1 MTVAG
6 GDSTPKRRARQ
17 ALLFGLGGVIALL
30 AIAAAGPPARADYTD
45 GLIAATKIS
54 QEAGIRIWRKGAW
67 QDDDFLSE
75 MRLGDIYDDER
86 GDNKFYD
93 PVEAYVWYYL
103 ATASDRIQ
111 EHIGDDYARRVISND
126 FHRALSQQ
134 EKLMLLLNGD
144 QREQARNRI
153 IYVLACR
160 GPDGFIKLGQLHS
173 TVYGEDDD
181 GPGPQARGGGYRG
194 PPPGFGGNDYPN
206 DSPDTYGAMG
216 DMWHSERSFHDR
228 AWHEYNYGDAAAARR
243 MMGIPTSS
251 VIVPNDGEAL
261 MYFHIADNIG
271 HPLAR
276 EYLRGLDAAVRNARG
291 LGPRISSEAAEKA
304 KYWVPQYEFYPPGDT
319 ASGVPHTDECRIG
332 FDRQLSLALVG
343 PTVPPHDV
351 QQALWFLGWTT
362 TPFARWGGGDPKAVA
377 RFQATIGDDPTG
389 HLTPLQT
396 VRLIQTA
403 AQRGDAASQN
413 TLGVMYAKGI
423 GVPLNYVRAEYWF
436 KKSGDQR
443 YAAALYHLGVLY
455 KVGPNGIKQDLSKA
469 NDYFTASALAGFR
482 PTMNQL
488 IDLLGRADAGP
499 HREGHH

>member
-1 MTVAG
+1 MSRG
-6 GDSTPKRRARQ
+6 KRSHAKQ
-17 ALLFGLGGVIALL
+17 VFLFGLGGLVALL
-30 AIAAAGPPARADYTD
+30 ALASMSARADFTD
-45 GLIAATKIS
+45 GIIASNKVS
-54 QEAGIRIWRKGAW
+54 EEAGIRIWRKNAW
-67 QDDDFLSE
+67 QDDDFLSA

-103 ATASDRIQ
+103 ATASDRIDGD
-111 EHIGDDYARRVISND
+111 IGDEYARRVISND
-126 FHRALSQQ
+126 FHRALAQQ
-134 EKLMLLLNGD
+134 EKLMLLLSAD
-144 QREQARNRI
+144 QREQARNRL
-153 IYVLACR
+153 IYILACR
-160 GPDGFIKLGQLHS
+160 GPDGFIKLGQIHS
-173 TVYGEDDD
+173 TMYGADS
-181 GPGPQARGGGYRG
+181 GPPGPRGSRG
-194 PPPGFGGNDYPN
+194 PNFGGDYPV
-206 DSPDTYGAMG
+206 DSPDTYAAMG
-216 DMWHSERSFHDR
+216 DVWHSERSFHDR
-228 AWHEYNYGDAAAARR
+228 AWREYNYGDAANARR

-261 MYFHIADNIG
+261 MYFHIADNMG

-276 EYLRGLDAAVRNARG
+276 EYLRGLDAAVRSARG
-291 LGPRISSEAAEKA
+291 LGPRISAEAAEKA
-304 KYWVPQYEFYPPGDT
+304 KYWVPFYEFYPPGDT

-332 FDRQLSLALVG
+332 FDRERSLALVNAA
-343 PTVPPHDV
+343 VPPHDV

-362 TPFARWGGGDPKAVA
+362 TPFARWGGGDLKAVA
-377 RFQATIGDDPTG
+377 RFQATIGNDPTG
-389 HLTPLQT
+389 RLTPLEV

-423 GVPLNYVRAEYWF
+423 GVALNYVRAEYWF

-455 KVGPNGIKQDLSKA
+455 KVGPNGIRQDLSKA
-469 NDYFTASALAGFR
+469 NDYMTASALAGFR

-488 IDLLGRADAGP
+488 YDLLGRADAGP

>member
-6 GDSTPKRRARQ
+6 GDKKKRAK
-17 ALLFGLGGVIALL
+17 LLFGLGGAIALL
-30 AIAAAGPPARADYTD
+30 AVAAAAIPARADYTD
-45 GLIAATKIS
+45 GLIAANKVS
-54 QEAGIRIWRKGAW
+54 EEAGIRIWRKEAW
-67 QDDDFLSE
+67 QNDDFLSA

-86 GDNKFYD
+86 GDNKYYD
-93 PVEAYVWYYL
+93 PIEAYVWYYI
-103 ATASDRIQ
+103 ASVSDRAQ
-111 EHIGDDYARRVISND
+111 EYIGDDYARRVIAND
-126 FHRALSQQ
+126 YHRALAQQ
-134 EKLMLLLNGD
+134 EKLMLLLSAD

-153 IYVLACR
+153 IYILACR
-160 GPDGFIKLGQLHS
+160 GPDGYIKLGQLHS
-173 TVYGEDDD
+173 TFYNADN
-181 GPGPQARGGGYRG
+181 PRGFR
-194 PPPGFGGNDYPN
+194 PPGADYPV
-206 DSPDTYGAMG
+206 DSPDTYAAMG
-216 DMWHSERSFHDR
+216 DEWHSERTFHDR
-228 AWHEYNYGDAAAARR
+228 AWREFNYGDPAAARR
-243 MMGIPTSS
+243 MMGIATSS

-261 MYFHIADNIG
+261 MYFHIADNMG

-276 EYLRGLDAAVRNARG
+276 EYLRGLDAAVRGARG
-291 LGPRISSEAAEKA
+291 LGPRISGEAAEKA
-304 KYWVPQYEFYPPGDT
+304 KYWVPFYEFYPPGDT

-332 FDRQLSLALVG
+332 FDRERTLALVNAA
-343 PTVPPHDV
+343 VPPNNV
-351 QQALWFLGWTT
+351 QQALWFLGWTR
-362 TPFARWGGGDPKAVA
+362 TPFARWGGGDGKAVA

-389 HLTPLQT
+389 HLTPLEV

-469 NDYFTASALAGFR
+469 NDYMTASALAGFR

-488 IDLLGRADAGP
+488 YDLLQRADAGP